1 MNYANFNTDEGNLL
15 IRLLIA
21 FVVSFYFVKNGSSK
35 SGIRFSNLKLS
46 LVYIAASV
54 LLTFGMLSSLFLPIV
69 FFGLS
74 FLFSK
79 YPNLDKQKGIELPA
93 VILVFQVVLII
104 LFWLIEING
113 FSRVL
118 SALKWLILDFKIVLV
133 GLSYLL
139 VMQPIGAIVALGLS
153 SIKKVSGDAQSEDVE
168 NENGGKLIGI
178 YERII
183 ILTFV
188 LLNQYEAIGFLITG
202 KSIIRFSTNSEQL
215 RSEYVLV
222 GTMMSYS
229 LSILLGILVNWLI
242 AFTN

>member
-1 MNYANFNTDEGNLL
+1 VEGNLL

-21 FVVSFYFVKNGSSK
+21 FVIGFYLVKNNSSK
-35 SGIRFSNLKLS
+35 RGLDFGLIKQSI
-46 LVYIAASV
+46 VYLGASV
-54 LLTFGMLSSLFLPIV
+54 LLTFSMLSSLLLPLL

-74 FLFSK
+74 FLFSR
-79 YPNLDKQKGIELPA
+79 YSNLDQQKGLKFSA
-93 VILVFQVVLII
+93 VLIFLQVI
-104 LFWLIEING
+104 FIIVFWLIEIKG

-118 SALKWLILDFKIVLV
+118 PTLNGVVLDFKIVLI
-133 GLSYLL
+133 GFSYLL
-139 VMQPIGAIVALGLS
+139 VMQPVGAVVALGLS
-153 SIKKVSGDAQSEDVE
+153 SIKKVTGITQSDDAE
-168 NENGGKLIGI
+168 NENGGKLIGV

-222 GTMMSYS
+222 GTMMSYA
-229 LSILLGILVNWLI
+229 LSILLGILVNCLLT
-242 AFTN
+242 ASLMR